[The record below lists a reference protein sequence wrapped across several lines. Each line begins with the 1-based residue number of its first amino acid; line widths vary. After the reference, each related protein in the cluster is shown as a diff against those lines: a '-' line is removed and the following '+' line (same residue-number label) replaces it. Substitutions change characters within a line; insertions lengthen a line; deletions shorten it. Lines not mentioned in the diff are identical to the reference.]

1 MLLNR
6 SKILLFG
13 FKSLILLIITI
24 FTPLFINAQF
34 KLENWRTYT
43 SMNNVVNTILD
54 SKGRIWVGTSGG
66 VFVYDPSNGTY
77 KEFRNIN
84 GLLSTEIT
92 AINYNEQD
100 KKVYIGSIDGV
111 IDICTEDFEWTH
123 ITDIKKPKFT
133 NPQIYDIVFRDSLAY
148 IAGGF
153 GFTVFDCKRQ
163 IFIETPPFLNEFQ
176 PNTPVY
182 QILIKAD
189 EIWLAT
195 EAGIAYAKIKS
206 TLGNP
211 YSWTNL
217 TQKNGLAD
225 KKVYSIAYFND
236 TIYAANAYK
245 IFKLDSNT
253 FLPVLTLDS
262 YHIVNRFVVFRN
274 DLYYSTQYMVG
285 SLTKAFN
292 IDCYKNQI
300 NGFSFLDI
308 NRILLYYKE
317 KGLSL
322 IVNNQESNITPETP
336 ASNLFLSLCIDNLGN
351 LWSATDKNGRGRGFT
366 GLINGKWKNFTREEI
381 PEIVDNQYYKVR
393 SSNDGRIA
401 LSNWGKGFLITNNT
415 ETDKFYFYNN
425 LNSPLKGIEED
436 TNWVVTGE
444 TAFDRYG
451 NLWIVNFGNQSNG
464 PLLVVLDKNNKFY
477 SFPNP
482 VSPLNR
488 YFINLAID
496 YNGTKWVGS
505 NYLGGVLYFNERN
518 TFDDKVDDIYGV
530 FQMSNSQLPSNE
542 TNCIVVDKE
551 GYVWIGT
558 TSGLAVVLNPSSVLT
573 GSKTIIRKSSLI
585 SEQPINDIL
594 IDALNNKWVA
604 TNNGVFVISS
614 DGSSVIAQINTQNS
628 PLLSDEVMALT
639 SNNKNGRIY
648 FGTKKGLIEATSLSV
663 QPLPDYEITCYPQ
676 PFNPDKHK
684 QLTID
689 GLAGDSEIRIV
700 TASGEL
706 IRKLQ
711 SQGRIT
717 LWDGRNENGE
727 LVSNGIYLIFAS
739 SVTSNV
745 SGVGK
750 IAVLRK

>member
-1 MLLNR
+1 MQYSCKKKYNSAFYSIIICFLSLLP
-6 SKILLFG
+6 F
-13 FKSLILLIITI
+13 SLI
-24 FTPLFINAQF
+24 AQF

-43 SMNNVVNTILD
+43 SMYNVTNASID
-54 SKGRIWVGTSGG
+54 SKGRIWTATSGG
-66 VFVYDPSNGTY
+66 VFVYEPADGSFN
-77 KEFRNIN
+77 EFRNIN

-92 AINYNEQD
+92 TIQCNQFER
-100 KKVYIGSIDGV
+100 KVYIGSSDGV
-111 IDICTEDFEWTH
+111 LDIATEDFQWSH

-133 NPQIYDIVFRDSLAY
+133 NPQINDIVFRDSLAF

-153 GFTVFDCKRQ
+153 GFTVFDIKRQ

-182 QILIKAD
+182 QIILKDD

-195 EAGIAYAKIKS
+195 EAGIAYAKLKS

-217 TQKNGLAD
+217 TIKNGLPD
-225 KKVYSIAYFND
+225 KKVYSIAYYNNN
-236 TIYAANAYK
+236 IYAANAFK
-245 IFKLDSNT
+245 ISRLDSNKFT
-253 FLPVLTLDS
+253 TILTLDN
-262 YHIVNRFVVFRN
+262 YHIINRLVVFNN
-274 DLYYSTQYMVG
+274 DLYYSTQYMVNC
-285 SLTKAFN
+285 LTKQFN

-300 NGFSFLDI
+300 NGFQFLDN
-308 NRILLYYKE
+308 NRILLFYKE
-317 KGLSL
+317 KGLAIYQNAKETNL
-322 IVNNQESNITPETP
+322 TPETP
-336 ASNLFLSLCIDNLGN
+336 ASNLFLSLSIDNLGN

-366 GLINGKWKNFTREEI
+366 GLINGKWKNFISEQIEQ
-381 PEIVDNQYYKVR
+381 IVDNQYYKVR
-393 SSNDGRIA
+393 TSNDGRIV
-401 LSNWGKGFLITNNT
+401 LSNWGKGFLITNNY

-444 TAFDRYG
+444 SAFDRQG

-464 PLLVVLDKNNKFY
+464 PLLIVLDKNNKFY
-477 SFPNP
+477 SFSNP
-482 VSPLNR
+482 ISPLNR

-496 YNGTKWVGS
+496 FSGTKWIGS

-518 TFDDKVDDIYGV
+518 TFDDRSDDVYGV
-530 FQMSNSQLPSNE
+530 FQISNSQLPSNE
-542 TNCIVVDKE
+542 INCIAVDKE

-558 TSGLAVVLNPSSVLT
+558 TSGLAIVLNPSSVLS
-573 GSKTIIRKSSLI
+573 GAKTIIRKSSLI

-594 IDALNNKWVA
+594 IDALNNKWIA
-604 TNNGVFVISS
+604 TNNGVYVISS
-614 DGSSVIAQINTQNS
+614 DGSSIIAEINTQNS
-628 PLLSDEVMALT
+628 PLLTDEVMALA

-648 FGTKKGLIEATSLSV
+648 FGTKKGLNEATSLSV

-676 PFNPDKHK
+676 PFDPEKHK

-689 GLAGDSEIRIV
+689 GLAADSEIRIV
-700 TASGEL
+700 TPSGEL
-706 IRKLQ
+706 IRKFQ

-717 LWDGRNENGE
+717 LWDGRNQNGE
-727 LVSNGIYLIFAS
+727 LVSNGIYLILAS
-739 SVTSNV
+739 SITSNV